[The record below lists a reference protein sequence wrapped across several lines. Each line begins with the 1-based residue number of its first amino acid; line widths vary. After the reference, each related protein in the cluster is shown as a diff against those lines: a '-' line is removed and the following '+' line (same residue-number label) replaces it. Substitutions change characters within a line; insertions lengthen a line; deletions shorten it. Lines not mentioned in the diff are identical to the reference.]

1 MGKSPRNSQGRSIAR
16 RMESSG
22 GRRKEKG
29 TGLVPGTK
37 KHGGLFSDDAI
48 ASFDELLNSDDNTFR
63 TAPGPPVSRAP
74 PPEPDPN
81 AMSSG
86 MSAWIPSALRTASS
100 GRWLSWINVV
110 MLVVLLCGAGVAYV
124 YVGGSE
130 WTEPMEADM
139 MYADTADMVESGNG
153 GVGTP
158 PSPKDI
164 IEEYRRKR
172 LAKEAKEAE
181 ERETRLKAARDTPLI
196 EPTPT
201 PLPEPDPMPTPSPT
215 PEVMAPPPRRAMK
228 PKPKSTA
235 AMSGRKGGGKT
246 SGPVSSGEEEAT
258 TTTRPRG
265 ETDAERTAR
274 YAREDAEREA
284 RIKAED
290 EERAARI
297 EEEETAARARVEE
310 LAAEKAPE
318 VVEEAVVEEE
328 EAPVVE
334 EDTEEEEEEEE
345 DIEEE
350 ERPAP
355 VARKKKREAP
365 AAAGNL
371 GVDYE

>member
-81 AMSSG
+81 AMSSV
-86 MSAWIPSALRTASS
+86 MSSWIPSALRTASS

-201 PLPEPDPMPTPSPT
+201 PLPEPDPMPSPT

-228 PKPKSTA
+228 PKPK
-235 AMSGRKGGGKT
+235 
-246 SGPVSSGEEEAT
+246 
-258 TTTRPRG
+258 
-265 ETDAERTAR
+265 
-274 YAREDAEREA
+274 
-284 RIKAED
+284 
-290 EERAARI
+290 
-297 EEEETAARARVEE
+297 
-310 LAAEKAPE
+310 
-318 VVEEAVVEEE
+318 
-328 EAPVVE
+328 
-334 EDTEEEEEEEE
+334 
-345 DIEEE
+345 
-350 ERPAP
+350 
-355 VARKKKREAP
+355 
-365 AAAGNL
+365 
-371 GVDYE
+371 

>member
-139 MYADTADMVESGNG
+139 MYADTADMVGSGNG

-196 EPTPT
+196 DPTPT
-201 PLPEPDPMPTPSPT
+201 PLPEPMPTPSPT

-228 PKPKSTA
+228 PKSTA

-246 SGPVSSGEEEAT
+246 SRPVSSGEDPAT

-297 EEEETAARARVEE
+297 EEEETRARARVEE

-334 EDTEEEEEEEE
+334 EDTEE
-345 DIEEE
+345 DTEEE

-355 VARKKKREAP
+355 VARKKKREVP

>member
-86 MSAWIPSALRTASS
+86 MSSWIPSALRTASS

-201 PLPEPDPMPTPSPT
+201 PLPEPDAHAVADAGGHGAAAETRDEA
-215 PEVMAPPPRRAMK
+215 EVDRGDVGAKGWWKNFQA
-228 PKPKSTA
+228 
-235 AMSGRKGGGKT
+235 GRVGGG
-246 SGPVSSGEEEAT
+246 SGDDDDAT
-258 TTTRPRG
+258 PRG
-265 ETDAERTAR
+265 DGRG
-274 YAREDAEREA
+274 EDGAVRPGGCRA
-284 RIKAED
+284 GGED
-290 EERAARI
+290 Q
-297 EEEETAARARVEE
+297 
-310 LAAEKAPE
+310 
-318 VVEEAVVEEE
+318 
-328 EAPVVE
+328 
-334 EDTEEEEEEEE
+334 
-345 DIEEE
+345 
-350 ERPAP
+350 
-355 VARKKKREAP
+355 
-365 AAAGNL
+365 G
-371 GVDYE
+371 GG

>member
-1 MGKSPRNSQGRSIAR
+1 M
-16 RMESSG
+16 
-22 GRRKEKG
+22 
-29 TGLVPGTK
+29 
-37 KHGGLFSDDAI
+37 
-48 ASFDELLNSDDNTFR
+48 
-63 TAPGPPVSRAP
+63 
-74 PPEPDPN
+74 
-81 AMSSG
+81 
-86 MSAWIPSALRTASS
+86 
-100 GRWLSWINVV
+100 
-110 MLVVLLCGAGVAYV
+110 AYV

-201 PLPEPDPMPTPSPT
+201 PLPEPDPEPMPT
-215 PEVMAPPPRRAMK
+215 PEVMAPPPRRAM
-228 PKPKSTA
+228 KPKSTA

-246 SGPVSSGEEEAT
+246 SGQVASGEDPAT

-274 YAREDAEREA
+274 YAREDAEREV
-284 RIKAED
+284 RIKAGD

-297 EEEETAARARVEE
+297 EEEETRRRRGRVRGWRSWRFQSRSQTGAVYLREIGNN
-310 LAAEKAPE
+310 LTRRVGE
-318 VVEEAVVEEE
+318 VCSPAVIKHMQTVN
-328 EAPVVE
+328 
-334 EDTEEEEEEEE
+334 
-345 DIEEE
+345 I
-350 ERPAP
+350 
-355 VARKKKREAP
+355 
-365 AAAGNL
+365 GL
-371 GVDYE
+371 Y